1 MVAISSAVLVYEAV
15 PDTMTKAVSWPFL
28 WESRRLVC
36 RWSLNKASG
45 KLSQVWGGEIQSSPV
60 FFEG

>member
-1 MVAISSAVLVYEAV
+1 MVAISSAVLIYEAI
-15 PDTMTKAVSWPFL
+15 PDNMTKAVSWPFS

-45 KLSQVWGGEIQSSPV
+45 KLSQVWGGEIQSQLV
-60 FFEG
+60 FSEG